1 MQYEQITFERRGSVG
16 IVTLNRPDRL
26 LENDLLEHAIATA
39 EHREAIRAFQEKRA
53 PRFRE
58 G

>member
-53 PRFRE
+53 PRVP
-58 G
+58 